1 MIQLPGSDP
10 QPAPEL
16 PVDMLDPQPADVV
29 DGGQPLEGT
38 DEPVQVAGVAGA
50 LKGVIGRVLKK
61 GEKAAEKGA
70 ETATDAEKAATA
82 AAPPAPPNVPP
93 AAPEPVAPPPA
104 PKPKITPA
112 APPAGAALPNVT
124 KAKAIASELTS
135 GAPRQIEPGRTG
147 LRNFRSDKLNTTDD
161 IKALID
167 NVAEENAGFME
178 ARRGVVTHEQT
189 AIEAQQYSI
198 EDLLLRQPAET
209 WNSAQLKAGRDILI
223 EMSNRIDK
231 ASALIDS
238 GRYTPEDLLSFQQ
251 MVARHEAIQEVFMGA
266 AAEAGRALNILK
278 TVSASGARLRH
289 AQILEALDAAGG
301 QDGIRNL
308 ARAVQDAKG
317 DPKKIAKVVQKQ
329 KGWATKAGDIITE
342 IRINGMLSNPITPA
356 INIGANTATTVGSV
370 PERAVAGLIGMM
382 HGGEK
387 VYVGEAAEMMFGLFS
402 GYRDAWRA
410 MARAWSTG
418 LPSDAVSKIET
429 VERRAIAAKT
439 FNLDPDS
446 MAGKGVDLFGEFI
459 RLPGRAM
466 MASDEA
472 FKVLGYRMEVGA
484 RAYREA
490 AEKGLTGAERAQLI
504 AQRIDEPLEDVHF
517 DAQKFARYITL
528 QESLSGPGA
537 INTLGRAAMQAADA
551 RVLGFPA
558 GRLVFPFIKTP
569 TNSVKV
575 ALERLPIAPLTD
587 KFWMDV
593 QAGGAARDLA
603 LARWS
608 MGASAAVLVAA
619 MSRDGLITGGGPANP
634 KLKATMMAS
643 GWRPYSIFTGDG
655 YIPINRLDPLGQ
667 IIGATADARE
677 IIDYSDDE
685 ETAGTVGAAITM
697 GFANA
702 LVNKTYMQS
711 AADLL
716 DTIGNP
722 EQEKRLWRYFSGQ
735 ATSFLPYSGMMR
747 FVRQMTDDTKRL
759 PTPSDP
765 LTLTMDHFANIT
777 PGKSSRLAPD
787 VDMFGEEVE
796 LPWRAGSSVLPSK
809 AEQDPTLRTL
819 IQYGVAPGKPQTGI
833 AVTIPGIDGSVKIDL
848 NKVDKDGWLTHDY
861 REKAGQIARKKVE
874 EVLRDPEFKALTK
887 NATETDSANLL
898 EARQMLSDAFR
909 HARIEAVEWLVQA
922 RPEVLQAARD
932 TLLDKG
938 PGRLTPLPTHLR
950 DSAQ

>member
-10 QPAPEL
+10 QPAPEI

-70 ETATDAEKAATA
+70 EVATDAEKAATA

-93 AAPEPVAPPPA
+93 AAPQPVAPPPA
-104 PKPKITPA
+104 PKPTPA

-178 ARRGVVTHEQT
+178 ARRGVVSNKQT
-189 AIEAQQYSI
+189 AIESQQY
-198 EDLLLRQPAET
+198 ELADLLTRQPSEA
-209 WNSAQLKAGRDILI
+209 WNAAQLTAGRDILI
-223 EMSNRIDK
+223 E
-231 ASALIDS
+231 LS
-238 GRYTPEDLLSFQQ
+238 GRISKAAELVDAGRASPEDLLAFRQ
-251 MVARHEAIQEVFMGA
+251 MVAKHEAVQQTLMGA
-266 AAEAGRALNILK
+266 VAEAGRALQIMQ
-278 TVSASGARLRH
+278 TITASGARLRH
-289 AQILEALDAAGG
+289 SQILDALNSVGGEDAARA
-301 QDGIRNL
+301 I
-308 ARAVQDAKG
+308 ARAVVDAKG
-317 DPKKIAKVVQKQ
+317 DPKKIAKVTQ
-329 KGWATKAGDIITE
+329 KGWLAKTGDIITE
-342 IRINGMLSNPITPA
+342 IRINGMLSNPITPS
-356 INIGANTATTVGSV
+356 INIGANVATTVGSV

-387 VYVGEAAEMMFGLFS
+387 VFVGEAAEMMFGLFS

-537 INTLGRAAMQAADA
+537 INTIGRAAMQAADA
-551 RVLGFPA
+551 RVLGFPL
-558 GRLVFPFIKTP
+558 GRMVLPFIKTP
-569 TNSVKV
+569 TNSVKN

-608 MGASAAVLVAA
+608 MGSSAAVLIAGLA
-619 MSRDGLITGGGPANP
+619 KDGLITGGGPSNP
-634 KLKATMMAS
+634 KLKAAMMES
-643 GWRPYSIFTGDG
+643 GWRPYSIYTPEG
-655 YIPINRLDPLGQ
+655 YVPINRLDPLGQ

-677 IIDYSDDE
+677 IMDYSDDE
-685 ETAGTVGAAITM
+685 DTVGTVGAAITM

-702 LVNKTYMQS
+702 LTNKTYMPS
-711 AADLL
+711 VAELL

-722 EQEKRLWRYFSGQ
+722 ENEKKLWRYASGQ

-765 LTLTMDHFANIT
+765 LTLTIDHFANIT

-887 NATETDSANLL
+887 NATETDSANLI

-938 PGRLTPLPTHLR
+938 PGRLTPLPAHLR
-950 DSAQ
+950 EPAQ